1 MVSRRVDVPF
11 LGVEDGL
18 ADVGHTIALG
28 LEASGM
34 AVALGGTGQLA
45 QLDRK
50 NQDSSALSTSR
61 SSLCRAAHD
70 REAYQRKL
78 DLALMRNPAGVT
90 PVGFGERQYCEAD
103 ADCRE
108 GYTCKFNFN
117 SNTGVPECAFRATSA
132 PATPPPTTFPTV
144 SPTSSEPTPNPTP
157 APTATPTPAPT
168 VTPTPMPTTESPTSN
183 APTLSPS
190 TNSPTRPLET
200 RAPTEMPNSEAPS
213 TTSPT
218 EQASDAPST
227 TPPVTSTTINPTVY
241 PTASTTIVAVA
252 TSSPTGETSTVL
264 DVGDPGGNDLN
275 TSPPNG
281 DDYISNDDGLTL
293 NPSASLVPRP
303 PSIAPT
309 TSPVEVILPLHSDFF
324 RVTLVLRD
332 VTEKLGG
339 FTVFLWEDETSDHIQ
354 TWIQEKYSDGS
365 DNEDIFIEQLRV
377 QANIVTQSLLYVTTT
392 NNNGED
398 AEVEATALSSTE
410 SSEGDTP
417 SPPVVAAITKQAKEK
432 RNDDKDEDEGNE
444 NENNSLQNRKT
455 RVRRSRTRRT
465 QVVTSTTV
473 QALEIVFEIA
483 VSYRSPEDSEIDVL
497 NLIMQA
503 FQSSE
508 GRKQYATSLRDSKD
522 PVFVNLS
529 DFSLQVPNTASIT
542 SPNNNNGEDGSNIIV
557 WSLIGAAVLAVA
569 VSISLFVFYLRRNN
583 SDKTKLDDSTSSHP
597 NMKDQVIFEPA
608 SSGDDGLYP
617 ASSRMSS

>member
-1 MVSRRVDVPF
+1 MSLQTDVPF

-18 ADVGHTIALG
+18 ADIGHTIALG

-34 AVALGGTGQLA
+34 AVALGGTGQMA

-78 DLALMRNPAGVT
+78 DLALMRNPSGVT
-90 PVGFGERQYCEAD
+90 PVGFGDRQYCEVD

-117 SNTGVPECAFRATSA
+117 SNTGVPECAFRATPA
-132 PATPPPTTFPTV
+132 PATPPPTTSPTV
-144 SPTSSEPTPNPTP
+144 SPTPG
-157 APTATPTPAPT
+157 PT
-168 VTPTPMPTTESPTSN
+168 VTPTPMPTSESPTSN
-183 APTLSPS
+183 APTMSPS
-190 TNSPTRPLET
+190 TTSPTKPLET

-218 EQASDAPST
+218 KQASNAPSEAPLVIST
-227 TPPVTSTTINPTVY
+227 IAATTIE
-241 PTASTTIVAVA
+241 PTASPTISTAIVSVA
-252 TSSPTGETSTVL
+252 TTMPTGETSTSTTP
-264 DVGDPGGNDLN
+264 DVRDPDGNDL
-275 TSPPNG
+275 TSAPNG
-281 DDYISNDDGLTL
+281 DDYISNDEGLTL
-293 NPSASLVPRP
+293 TPTASLVPKP

-309 TSPVEVILPLHSDFF
+309 TSPVEVILPLKSDFF

-354 TWIQEKYSDGS
+354 TWIQEKYSDDS
-365 DNEDIFIEQLRV
+365 DNEDLVLEELRV

-392 NNNGED
+392 NSNGDD
-398 AEVEATALSSTE
+398 AEVEATTE
-410 SSEGDTP
+410 SSEGDVP
-417 SPPVVAAITKQAKEK
+417 SQPVVAAITKQAKEK
-432 RNDDKDEDEGNE
+432 KNDNKNDNDESDEKE
-444 NENNSLQNRKT
+444 NRSRQNRKT

-465 QVVTSTTV
+465 QVVTSTTA

-483 VSYRSPEDSEIDVL
+483 VSYRSSEDSEVDVL

-508 GRKQYATSLRDSKD
+508 GRTQYAKSLRDSKD

-529 DFSLQVPNTASIT
+529 DFVLQVSSAN
-542 SPNNNNGEDGSNIIV
+542 SPDNNGNGEGESKIIV
-557 WSLIGAAVLAVA
+557 WTLVGAAVLAVA
-569 VSISLFVFYLRRNN
+569 VSISLFVFYLRRVN
-583 SDKTKLDDSTSSHP
+583 SDKTKLEDSTASHP
-597 NMKDQVIFEPA
+597 NIRDQVIFEPA